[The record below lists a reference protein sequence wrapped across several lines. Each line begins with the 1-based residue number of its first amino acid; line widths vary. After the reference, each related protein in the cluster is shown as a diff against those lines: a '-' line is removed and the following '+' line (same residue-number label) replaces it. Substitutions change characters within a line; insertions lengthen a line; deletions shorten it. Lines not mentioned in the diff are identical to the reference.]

1 MKLSIILFSCI
12 CLIAC
17 SISNKPDDRF
27 YSIDGRFK
35 VSFPIS
41 PTIKN
46 EIVKSTYGDY
56 VYTTFFSKKNES
68 ERYFTSYAV
77 FEYTVKTNEDKKLLL
92 EEAKNNLL
100 NQLEID
106 LSEERDTI
114 INDYFGN
121 IFKASDSNYF
131 IEILQLADNNRI
143 FQVGIMKNEAAPS
156 EQDFSE
162 LIDSFEI
169 IKAVVK

>member
-12 CLIAC
+12 CLVGC
-17 SISNKPDDRF
+17 SIFNKPDNRF

-35 VSFPIS
+35 VSFPVNPI
-41 PTIKN
+41 IKN
-46 EIVKSTYGDY
+46 EIVKSTYGNF
-56 VYTTFFSKKNES
+56 VYTTFFSKKDES
-68 ERYFTSYAV
+68 ERYFSSYAV
-77 FEYTVKTNEDKKLLL
+77 YDYSVKSNEDKKLLL
-92 EEAKNNLL
+92 EDSKNNLL

-106 LSEERDTI
+106 ITEERDTV
-114 INDYFGN
+114 INNHIGN
-121 IFKASDSNYF
+121 IFKASEGDYF

-156 EQDFSE
+156 EQDFST

-169 IKAVVK
+169 IDAVIK